1 MFREVKPLGGARV
14 VGVFCEAVEIRF
26 LFVTAAGCGDPRSVE
41 VRGETVVV
49 VHLQDE
55 RLGAE
60 WLVQVN
66 VCRARTTV
74 VPSGTVVA
82 SSSSPYP
89 MPAGPTANAL
99 SSKSTAV
106 QPLTD
111 LFVKDFCPA
120 PPRAYF
126 QLAPGLTR
134 VVSNGVGVFDGLRAS
149 GGRPP
154 WWV

>member
-60 WLVQVN
+60 WLVQSERVPGQDDGCA
-66 VCRARTTV
+66 VRDRGGVVVVTVPDAGRSHCERTV
-74 VPSGTVVA
+74 VEVDGR
-82 SSSSPYP
+82 
-89 MPAGPTANAL
+89 PAL
-99 SSKSTAV
+99 
-106 QPLTD
+106 
-111 LFVKDFCPA
+111 
-120 PPRAYF
+120 
-126 QLAPGLTR
+126 
-134 VVSNGVGVFDGLRAS
+134 DGLIREGLLPGTSQGVLPVGTRFDQGCLERGWRLRWLEGIRGQAAVV
-149 GGRPP
+149 G
-154 WWV
+154 